1 MKRVIITVIALSTL
15 IGCKQEIED
24 EKVEVTTYPVLVKT
38 TKIEFQNDKE
48 ELKYSGTIEAG
59 TTIPLTFQN
68 GGTIAAVYIHEGDY
82 VKKGQLLAKVDKR
95 NMQNAVNSAQAQ
107 YDRALDAKNRLE
119 SVYIAG
125 SLAEIK
131 WVEIESKVK
140 QAESNLNI
148 CKKNLDNCE
157 MRTPTNGYIGKR
169 NIEVGASAIK
179 LTSAIDIVKIDKVF
193 ANISVPENEI
203 KFFEKGQEAKVQV
216 HAVNNHSFIGKV
228 KHINVVADPISRTYN
243 VKIELNNKDTQI
255 KPGMVCNVETQK
267 LNTTK
272 ILVPITSIS
281 KSSGGKAFVYIVDK
295 QTNKAIKREVVIG
308 GILNNQIIVR
318 SGLNPGDI
326 LITSGIQKM
335 ENGELV
341 KF

>member
-1 MKRVIITVIALSTL
+1 MKRVIITVIALSTFF
-15 IGCKQEIED
+15 GCQQKNNN
-24 EKVEVTTYPVLVKT
+24 EKVRLTTDPVLIST
-38 TKIEFQNDKE
+38 TKIEFQNNKE
-48 ELKYSGTIEAG
+48 ELKYSGTIEAE

-68 GGTIAAVYIHEGDY
+68 GGTIAAVYINDGDY
-82 VKKGQLLAKVDKR
+82 VKKGQLLAEVDKR

-131 WVEIESKVK
+131 WVEIESKLK

-157 MRTPTNGYIGKR
+157 MRAPTKGYIGKR

-179 LTSAIDIVKIDKVF
+179 LTSAIDIVKIDKVL

-216 HAVNNHSFIGKV
+216 YAVNYNSFIGKV
-228 KHINVVADPISRTYN
+228 KYINVVADPISRTYN
-243 VKIELNNKDTQI
+243 VKIELNNKDAEI

-272 ILVPITSIS
+272 ISVPITSIS
-281 KSSGGKAFVYIVDK
+281 KSSGGKAIVYIIDK
-295 QTNKAIKREVVIG
+295 QTNKAIKREVIIG
-308 GILNNQIIVR
+308 GIVNNQIIVR

-326 LITSGIQKM
+326 LITSGIQKL